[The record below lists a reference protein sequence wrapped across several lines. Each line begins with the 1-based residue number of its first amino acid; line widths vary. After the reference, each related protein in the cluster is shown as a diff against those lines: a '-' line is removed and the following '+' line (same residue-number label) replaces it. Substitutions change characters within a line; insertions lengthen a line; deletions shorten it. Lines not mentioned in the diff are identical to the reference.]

1 MSEVSSTNIAE
12 DSLVWPQ
19 WKKMCLIFDKLEA
32 PGKEEP
38 RKEKGRPTG
47 VLIALPIA
55 VTKGLPEKGHLRME
69 GFALAHS

>member
-1 MSEVSSTNIAE
+1 VLRRVPGWYSAQSHKE
-12 DSLVWPQ
+12 
-19 WKKMCLIFDKLEA
+19 EA